1 MQKGLLYLYYQI
13 YLINVLRKMQKRT
26 VSGNL
31 SVFMQYLAAQCRD
44 EANHLPTLA
53 ELSATLG
60 VSVATL
66 REQLEVARALGL
78 VEVRPRT
85 GIKLVPY
92 SFRPAVMKSLDY
104 ALSVHS
110 KYFHDFSDLRNHIEM
125 AYFQQAAVK
134 LQDEDYQKLRGLVNH
149 AQAKLKGDPIQIP
162 HYEHRELH
170 LTIYR
175 RLDNP
180 FVLGLLESYW
190 DVYEAVGLD
199 VYTDITYLE
208 RVWYYH
214 QQIVEAICSGDI
226 ATGYQALVEHMEL
239 LVQRSKP
246 VSYQKFE

>member
-1 MQKGLLYLYYQI
+1 MVK
-13 YLINVLRKMQKRT
+13 KMQKRT
-26 VSGNL
+26 NSEDL
-31 SVFMQYLAAQCRD
+31 SEFMQYLAAQCRD
-44 EANHLPTLA
+44 EANQLPTLSK
-53 ELSATLG
+53 LSASLG
-60 VSVATL
+60 ISVATL

-92 SFRPAVMKSLDY
+92 SFRPAVKKSLDY
-104 ALSVHS
+104 ALAVHY
-110 KYFHDFSDLRNHIEM
+110 KYFRNFSDLRNHLEM
-125 AYFQQAAVK
+125 SYFQQAAVR
-134 LQDEDYQKLRGLVNH
+134 LLDEDYQKLRTLVNQ
-149 AQAKLKGDPIQIP
+149 AQAKLMGDPIQIP
-162 HYEHRELH
+162 HFEHRELH

-208 RVWYYH
+208 RVWNYH
-214 QQIVEAICSGDI
+214 QQIVEAICAGDI
-226 ATGYQALVEHMEL
+226 TSGYQALIEHMEL

-246 VSYQKFE
+246 VSNQKIE

>member
-1 MQKGLLYLYYQI
+1 
-13 YLINVLRKMQKRT
+13 MQKRT
-26 VSGNL
+26 ASENL
-31 SVFMQYLAAQCRD
+31 SEFMQYLAAACRE
-44 EANHLPTLA
+44 EANQLPTLA
-53 ELSATLG
+53 ELSSSLG
-60 VSVATL
+60 VSIASL

-85 GIKLVPY
+85 GIKPIPY
-92 SFRPAVMKSLDY
+92 SFRPAVKKSLDF
-104 ALSVHS
+104 ALAVHY
-110 KYFHDFSDLRNHIEM
+110 KYFRDFSDLRNHLEM
-125 AYFQQAAVK
+125 VYFQQAAVK
-134 LQDEDYQKLRGLVNH
+134 LREEDYQMLRSLVSR
-149 AQAKLKGDPIQIP
+149 AQVKLKGEPIQIP

-190 DVYEAVGLD
+190 DMYEAVGLD

-214 QQIVEAICSGDI
+214 QQIVEAICAGDI
-226 ATGYQALVEHMEL
+226 TSGYQALVEHMEL